1 MKTIL
6 EGSRAVAETV
16 KLCRPAVIAAYPIT
30 PQTVIV
36 EALAKF
42 VADGELK
49 SKYLEVESEFSAI
62 SACLGATAA
71 GYRSFTA
78 TSSQGLELMH
88 EVLFT
93 TAGMR
98 LPVVMV
104 VANRA
109 VSAPINI
116 WNDEQDSISQRD
128 TGWLQF
134 YCESVQE
141 VVDTLL
147 QAYRIA
153 EAHKVLLPVMVC
165 MDGYYLT
172 HVVEPVDMPT
182 QADVEKFLPAY
193 KPEVYLDPQRPMT
206 QGSLAYPSQ
215 YMIIRKQLADA
226 VIGSMT
232 VVKKAH
238 DDFARQFKRKYGD
251 GLIEEYKN
259 DKHAAIVALGSI
271 CGTIKE
277 AADRNKKFGLVRVR
291 CFRPFP
297 KDEVRKA
304 LKNKD
309 LAIVIDRNIS
319 LGNSGALSME
329 VRDCMYD
336 EGKKPKIVNYIV
348 GLGGVDT
355 SRKDIEQIVKDA
367 KNRKDGEVVWWMKDN
382 E

>member
-6 EGSRAVAETV
+6 EGSRAVAEIA
-16 KLCRPAVIAAYPIT
+16 KLCKPAVIAAYPIT

-78 TSSQGLELMH
+78 TSSQGLALMH

-98 LPVVMV
+98 LPVVMI

-147 QAYRIA
+147 QAYKIA
-153 EAHKVLLPVMVC
+153 ETHKVLLPVMVC

-215 YMIIRKQLADA
+215 YMTIRKQLADA
-226 VIGSMT
+226 VIGSIAI
-232 VVKKAH
+232 VKKAH

-259 DKHAAIVALGSI
+259 DKHVAIVALGSI

-277 AADRNKKFGLVRVR
+277 VADGNKKFDLVRVR

-304 LKNKD
+304 LKDKD
-309 LAIVIDRNIS
+309 LVIVIDRNIS

-329 VRDCMYD
+329 VRDCMYGG
-336 EGKKPKIVNYIV
+336 GKKPKIVNYIV

-355 SRKDIEQIVKDA
+355 SRKDIERIAEDA
-367 KNRKDGEVVWWMKDN
+367 KKRKDGEVVWWMKDN